1 MQVLNGMNGS
11 DGIVSGE
18 LKSGDLKSGDLNWLR
33 LMGRSD
39 FFIHG
44 YPLYPDSQEY
54 MSGWNQAEAEFS
66 PQIDLQTQREYA
78 DRGFPLRFES

>member
-1 MQVLNGMNGS
+1 MQVLNGMNES

-18 LKSGDLKSGDLNWLR
+18 LKSGDLNWLR

-44 YPLYPDSQEY
+44 CPLYPDSQEY

-66 PQIDLQTQREYA
+66 PRIDLQTQREIA
-78 DRGFPLRFES
+78 DYGFPARFES

>member
-11 DGIVSGE
+11 DGIVSG
-18 LKSGDLKSGDLNWLR
+18 KFQVGDRQWSR

-44 YPLYPDSQEY
+44 CPVLPDDEEY
-54 MSGWNQAEAEFS
+54 MAGWNQAEAEFS
-66 PQIDLQTQREYA
+66 PQIDLQTQREFA
-78 DRGFPLRFES
+78 DYGCPLRFEN